1 MTLRNFGA
9 AVLGFVVMF
18 FAVIVLSLIM
28 AFVVSEGTAMIVA
41 SIVVSLVAAVL
52 GGVVCAKVAT
62 DNGGMWI
69 LIAAVLVIGVGIAVA
84 GPMLADMAA
93 DVVSETDMADAMDT
107 DQQPTWL
114 TWLNPLLG
122 AVGVYLGAR
131 LVKGD

>member
-1 MTLRNFGA
+1 MTHLRNFGA
-9 AVLGFVVMF
+9 AVLGFVVM
-18 FAVIVLSLIM
+18 AVIVSVLSLVM
-28 AFVVSEGTAMIVA
+28 AFVVDEGAGMIVA

-69 LIAAVLVIGVGIAVA
+69 LIAAVVVIGVGVAVA
-84 GPMLADMAA
+84 GPM
-93 DVVSETDMADAMDT
+93 E
-107 DQQPTWL
+107 PTWL

>member
-84 GPMLADMAA
+84 GPMMADM
-93 DVVSETDMADAMDT
+93 VSETDMADAMDT

>member
-1 MTLRNFGA
+1 MRNFGA
-9 AVLGFVVMF
+9 AVLGYVVMVV
-18 FAVIVLSLIM
+18 AVFTLTLIM
-28 AFVVSEGTAMIVA
+28 AFVVSEGTGMIVA

-69 LIAAVLVIGVGIAVA
+69 LIAAVLVIGLGMAA
-84 GPMLADMAA
+84 LGPMMADMAA
-93 DVVSETDMADAMDT
+93 DAVAEAGMTESMDVSME
-107 DQQPTWL
+107 PTWL
-114 TWLNPLLG
+114 TWLTPVLG

>member
-1 MTLRNFGA
+1 MTHLRNFGA
-9 AVLGFVVMF
+9 AVLGFVVM
-18 FAVIVLSLIM
+18 AVIVSVLSLVM
-28 AFVVSEGTAMIVA
+28 AFVVDEGAGMIVA

-69 LIAAVLVIGVGIAVA
+69 LIAAVVVIGVGVAVA
-84 GPMLADMAA
+84 GPMMADM
-93 DVVSETDMADAMDT
+93 VSEVDMADTMDASME
-107 DQQPTWL
+107 PTWL